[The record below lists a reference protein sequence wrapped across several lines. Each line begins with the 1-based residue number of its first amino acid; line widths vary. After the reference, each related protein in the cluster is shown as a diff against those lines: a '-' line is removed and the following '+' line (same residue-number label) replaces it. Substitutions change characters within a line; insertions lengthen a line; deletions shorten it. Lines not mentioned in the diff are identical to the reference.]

1 MKNLYITKSG
11 DLKRKDNTLIFKNKT
26 IKKIIPI
33 EGIETIYAVGQINT
47 NSKLLTYLQQNKIT
61 LHFFNYYGYYTGTF
75 YPREAYVSGNLFIK
89 QVEHYKDNNKRI
101 IIARKIVE
109 GIAQNLKNTLRHYSK
124 HGTNINKIYNLID
137 INCKNLQQTDNI
149 KKILLYEGKIW
160 DSFYQT
166 LKAILN
172 EFEFNKR
179 VKRPPDNPINTMI
192 SFGNSLLYTRVLSQM
207 YYTQL
212 NPTISYLH
220 EPFER
225 RFSLALDI
233 AEVFKPNIVF
243 KTILKL
249 VNKGMIKRED
259 FDQTV
264 EFCHLNES
272 GRNKFMQEFDKRLTK
287 TKKHPT
293 LKRKV
298 SNQHLIKL
306 EAYKLIKHLLEE
318 KEYKPFNFKTWS

>member
-11 DLKRKDNTLIFKNKT
+11 DLKRKDNTLIFKNEV
-26 IKKIIPI
+26 IKKVIPI

-61 LHFFNYYGYYTGTF
+61 IHFFNYYGYYTGSF

-89 QVEHYKDNNKRI
+89 QVEHYQDNNKRI
-101 IIARKIVE
+101 IIAQKIVE

-124 HGTNINKIYNLID
+124 HGAEINKIYDLI
-137 INCKNLQQTDNI
+137 NTSCKNLKHTKNI
-149 KKILLYEGKIW
+149 KKILLYEGQIW
-160 DSFYQT
+160 DNFYQT
-166 LKAILN
+166 LKVILN
-172 EFEFNKR
+172 DFEFNKR

-192 SFGNSLLYTRVLSQM
+192 SFGNSLLYTRVLSQI

-249 VNKGMIKRED
+249 VNKRMISREH
-259 FDQTV
+259 FDKTV
-264 EFCHLNES
+264 EFCHLNEE
-272 GRNKFMQEFDKRLTK
+272 GRKIFLLEFDKRLTK
-287 TKKHPT
+287 TKKHPN

-298 SNQHLIKL
+298 SSQHLIKL
-306 EAYKLIKHLLEE
+306 EAYKLIKHLFEE
-318 KEYKPFNFKTWS
+318 KEYLPFNLKKWA